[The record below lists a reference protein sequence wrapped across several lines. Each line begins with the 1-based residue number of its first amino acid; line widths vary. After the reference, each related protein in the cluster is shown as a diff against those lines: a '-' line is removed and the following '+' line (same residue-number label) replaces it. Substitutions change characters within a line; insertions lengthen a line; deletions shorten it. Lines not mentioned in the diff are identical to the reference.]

1 MLSAGKLAKAINYN
15 GGHKNMMRLLISAV
29 FSGAGAFFPFLLV
42 DDDVE
47 VVSDE
52 V

>member
-1 MLSAGKLAKAINYN
+1 MLSAVRFVKVIRYN
-15 GGHKNMMRLLISAV
+15 GGLNTMMKFLIGAV
-29 FSGAGAFFPFLLV
+29 FCGAGAFFPFLLV
-42 DDDVE
+42 DDDME

>member
-1 MLSAGKLAKAINYN
+1 
-15 GGHKNMMRLLISAV
+15 MMKFLISAV
-29 FSGAGAFFPFLLV
+29 FRGAGAFFPFLLV

>member
-1 MLSAGKLAKAINYN
+1 MLSAVRFVKVIRYN
-15 GGHKNMMRLLISAV
+15 GGLNKMMKFLIGAV
-29 FSGAGAFFPFLLV
+29 FCGAGAFFPFLLI
-42 DDDVE
+42 DDDME

>member
-1 MLSAGKLAKAINYN
+1 MPSAGKLAKVIHYN
-15 GGHKNMMRLLISAV
+15 GGLEIMMKFLISAV

-42 DDDVE
+42 DDDME

>member
-1 MLSAGKLAKAINYN
+1 MKFIIGAMIC
-15 GGHKNMMRLLISAV
+15 
-29 FSGAGAFFPFLLV
+29 GAGAFFPFLLM
-42 DDDVE
+42 DNDME

>member
-1 MLSAGKLAKAINYN
+1 MLSAERFVKAIQDN
-15 GGHKNMMRLLISAV
+15 GGRNKMMKFLIGAV
-29 FSGAGAFFPFLLV
+29 FCGAGAFFPFLLV
-42 DDDVE
+42 DDDME

>member
-1 MLSAGKLAKAINYN
+1 MQYEGVLTT
-15 GGHKNMMRLLISAV
+15 MMKFLIGAV
-29 FSGAGAFFPFLLV
+29 FCGAGAFFPFLLV
-42 DDDVE
+42 DDDME

>member
-1 MLSAGKLAKAINYN
+1 MLSAVRFVKAIHYN
-15 GGHKNMMRLLISAV
+15 GGLTTMMKFLIGAM
-29 FSGAGAFFPFLLV
+29 FCGAGALFPFLLI
-42 DDDVE
+42 DDDME

>member
-1 MLSAGKLAKAINYN
+1 
-15 GGHKNMMRLLISAV
+15 MMKFLISAV

-42 DDDVE
+42 DDNTE
-47 VVSDE
+47 EMSDE

>member
-1 MLSAGKLAKAINYN
+1 MRVNLKQYKWRTN
-15 GGHKNMMRLLISAV
+15 NMMKFLIGAV
-29 FSGAGAFFPFLLV
+29 FCGSGAFFPFLLV
-42 DDDVE
+42 DDDME

>member
-1 MLSAGKLAKAINYN
+1 MPLVEKYAKVVHYN
-15 GGHKNMMRLLISAV
+15 GGLNTMMKFLISAV

-42 DDDVE
+42 DDDME

>member
-1 MLSAGKLAKAINYN
+1 
-15 GGHKNMMRLLISAV
+15 MMKFLIGAV
-29 FSGAGAFFPFLLV
+29 FCGVGAFFPFQLV
-42 DDDVE
+42 DDDME

>member
-1 MLSAGKLAKAINYN
+1 MKFIFGAMIC
-15 GGHKNMMRLLISAV
+15 
-29 FSGAGAFFPFLLV
+29 GAGAFFPFLLM
-42 DDDVE
+42 DNDME